1 MSLVALL
8 TDNVRFSVL
17 AVIPLF
23 IAGGLL
29 LIKVKTPDTRLKPP
43 AKTEA

>member
-8 TDNVRFSVL
+8 TNNVRFSVL

-23 IAGGLL
+23 IIGGLL
-29 LIKVKTPDTRLKPP
+29 LIKVKTPDTRIKPSV
-43 AKTEA
+43 KTEE